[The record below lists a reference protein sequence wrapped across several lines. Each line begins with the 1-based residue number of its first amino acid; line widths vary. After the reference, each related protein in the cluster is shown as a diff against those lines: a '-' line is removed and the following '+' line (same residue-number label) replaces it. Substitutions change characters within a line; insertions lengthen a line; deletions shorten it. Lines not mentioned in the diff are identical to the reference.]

1 MQISSA
7 KACSVQFVP
16 TLCCTGLIVCYISAT
31 KHKSAQRSQYVW
43 RVRCWRKP
51 VRWGRLYAQV
61 RCLSTK
67 LDTRSR
73 RTQCISCFLVC
84 CSPANAADAGSS
96 PAQTVRVQCGC
107 LALIL
112 LLIWAD
118 IRLAVQRSKGGTVQ
132 TLRAL
137 TVKQIY
143 EVTSM
148 MPDKA

>member
-1 MQISSA
+1 MPRFAVCRLSLIRVAVAPSA
-7 KACSVQFVP
+7 SAACLCVAAQP
-16 TLCCTGLIVCYISAT
+16 TLLMLVAHLHRRYVC
-31 KHKSAQRSQYVW
+31 
-43 RVRCWRKP
+43 
-51 VRWGRLYAQV
+51 
-61 RCLSTK
+61 
-67 LDTRSR
+67 
-73 RTQCISCFLVC
+73 
-84 CSPANAADAGSS
+84 
-96 PAQTVRVQCGC
+96 QCGC

-148 MPDKA
+148 MSDKA